1 MKFKNFAVVF
11 FGTTKKS
18 KCYIWVF
25 LVQKIWQISSV
36 SLDTFIKHSIN
47 LIFPKSLLL
56 HSYSYRYAFKIINIQ
71 LHVLGDVYIMYDLHG
86 MCLIL

>member
-25 LVQKIWQISSV
+25 LVQKMWQISSV

-47 LIFPKSLLL
+47 LIFPKSILLY
-56 HSYSYRYAFKIINIQ
+56 SYSYM
-71 LHVLGDVYIMYDLHG
+71 LLEL
-86 MCLIL
+86 

>member
-1 MKFKNFAVVF
+1 MKFKNCAVVF

-47 LIFPKSLLL
+47 LIFPKSILL
-56 HSYSYRYAFKIINIQ
+56 HSYRYAFKIINIQ
-71 LHVLGDVYIMYDLHG
+71 LHVLGDVYNV
-86 MCLIL
+86 